1 MNLTS
6 QADFLEIFQIAVT
19 EIKEKEL
26 KFTSQRKKKDGSNDH
41 HRDKREFNLSSHG
54 QRRKSS
60 IVIRETKGSSCH
72 HIDKR
77 ERVQIAMTETGI
89 AAKPYPKVLHFI
101 I

>member
-1 MNLTS
+1 MNLTA
-6 QADFLEIFQIAVT
+6 QEDFLEIFQIAVT

-26 KFTSQRKKKDGSNDH
+26 KRKKKDGSNDH

-77 ERVQIAMTETGI
+77 ERVQTAITETGI